1 MSNQLNTEQT
11 LQQSLDYAS
20 KQMSKFDGT
29 IITSDMIRDAI
40 ALAYVDGMIQ
50 SAHVYRNIFAG
61 VLSGNVPTNQDDF

>member
-20 KQMSKFDGT
+20 KQMSKFDGAV
-29 IITSDMIRDAI
+29 ITSDMIRDAI

-50 SAHVYRNIFAG
+50 SAITYKNIFAG
-61 VLSGNVPTNQDDF
+61 VLSGRISTNQDDF